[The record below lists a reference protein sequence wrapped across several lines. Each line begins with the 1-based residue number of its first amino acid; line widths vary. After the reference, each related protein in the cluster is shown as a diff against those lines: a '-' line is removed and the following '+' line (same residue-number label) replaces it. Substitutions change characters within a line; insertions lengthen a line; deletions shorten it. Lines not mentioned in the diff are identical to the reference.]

1 MGSALPELHRYG
13 IAAIV
18 NTAALPLPGPPPPSP
33 SPLGRGSWAPSWAP
47 HLPVP
52 RGTPRT
58 VTLPPTRS
66 AGYYAGQ
73 LLISA
78 LRDLNGTP
86 YPICAHCTLCGPVV
100 CTRDTVL

>member
-1 MGSALPELHRYG
+1 MGSALPQLHRYG

-18 NTAALPLPGPPPPSP
+18 NTAALPLPGPPPSSP

-52 RGTPRT
+52 RGVLSRS
-58 VTLPPTRS
+58 PPTRS

-73 LLISA
+73 FLIVHFYVILFLTA
-78 LRDLNGTP
+78 TP
-86 YPICAHCTLCGPVV
+86 YLCALHAVWPVRHGPV
-100 CTRDTVL
+100 R